1 MKLISFLT
9 CFFQNLSEDHY
20 LSLDILLEKN
30 TLIQKRNN
38 FRNIFPLSALLLLEV
53 FHKRD
58 KHYVVLIYI
67 FLPTYSKIFLSAYH
81 NTYLKIFLRFY
92 LFLYLSLRIIF
103 LNTTYNKT

>member
-9 CFFQNLSEDHY
+9 YFFQNLSEDHN
-20 LSLDILLEKN
+20 LLLDIFLEKI
-30 TLIQKRNN
+30 LIQKRNN
-38 FRNIFPLSALLLLEV
+38 FQNIFPLSALLLLKI

-58 KHYVVLIYI
+58 KYYVVLIYI

-103 LNTTYNKT
+103 LSMRYNKT